1 MPFNQSVILTTEMAR
16 RDMPHEFYA
25 YDGLKHYFSTDADN
39 ETTQQMW
46 RDSLTCLR
54 HFLAGR

>member
-1 MPFNQSVILTTEMAR
+1 MTR
-16 RDMPHEFYA
+16 RSMPHGSYA

-46 RDSLTCLR
+46 QDSLACLR
-54 HFLAGR
+54 TWLEDE